1 MGVLRV
7 LGRSALAWDG
17 ENPDSCLHMSDFP
30 LLAFV
35 SYGRGTLRRK
45 WQKTC
50 LQAFLGSP
58 VFHGS
63 LYLWAWGPPVAST
76 LSLPASSGSA
86 PSSSGLFLRVDD
98 PQHSTAPKEF
108 SEFPDPCCS
117 QISGA
122 GA

>member
-1 MGVLRV
+1 MRVLECVHGVRVGMGVLRV
-7 LGRSALAWDG
+7 LGRSALAWGG
-17 ENPDSCLHMSDFP
+17 ETPDSCLHMSDFP

-63 LYLWAWGPPVAST
+63 LSPGLGSSCRVHTLPPCFFWLRPFWFWAV
-76 LSLPASSGSA
+76 
-86 PSSSGLFLRVDD
+86 
-98 PQHSTAPKEF
+98 
-108 SEFPDPCCS
+108 S
-117 QISGA
+117 QS
-122 GA
+122 